1 MIIKGKGCEAFPFFF
16 GNQPFKFYIY
26 HRGSQSQS
34 PLYMFLLRLSPLVP
48 ALLLLLTISACNKFL
63 SDEGTPPD
71 PEPEPVVIVQTSIEG
86 RVVNEQLQ
94 PVQNA
99 RVSSGGETVMT
110 DVNGYFRLEDIE
122 VPDDAAVVS
131 VERAGYFKGYRTLM
145 VREDKSQYIQVEL
158 LLQNQTDISASTG
171 DVIPFPQGTL
181 TIPANAVLSGNQPYN
196 GTVTVRSFYINP
208 EGSTVADQMPG
219 DLRGRDKNNRQT
231 GLRAFSM
238 IVFSMEDAAGTA
250 LQPDAAKPVSVRIMI
265 PSELVTSAP
274 QQIPLWHFDSNTGF
288 WKEEGQATRQGN
300 DYVGTVAQTGYWLC
314 ATTVPQIILTAN
326 VVDQRA
332 APVSNMRVIF
342 LTKTG
347 FIPTY
352 GFTNVDGTYHGKV
365 PSSTQLIMTLT
376 DNCGAV
382 IRQQE
387 IGPFNAATQIDNL
400 SVTLSESTTLVING
414 KVNSC
419 INLIVVSGKVI
430 VNVDN
435 RNYTA
440 SISLGKFNA
449 TILRCTNQPTNVTF
463 TATDDGTNQTSTTTI
478 TASGGTITPTLEIC
492 N

>member
-1 MIIKGKGCEAFPFFF
+1 M
-16 GNQPFKFYIY
+16 
-26 HRGSQSQS
+26 
-34 PLYMFLLRLSPLVP
+34 P
-48 ALLLLLTISACNKFL
+48 ALLLLLTISGCNKFL
-63 SDEGTPPD
+63 SDEGAPPD

-86 RVVNEQLQ
+86 RIVNEQLQ

-99 RVSSGGETVMT
+99 RVSGGGETVMT
-110 DVNGYFRLEDIE
+110 DVNGYFQLEDIE

-131 VERAGYFKGYRTLM
+131 VEKAGYFKGYRTLM
-145 VREDKSQYIQVEL
+145 VRKDHSQYIQVEL
-158 LLQNQTDISASTG
+158 LLQNQTHINASTG
-171 DVIPFPQGTL
+171 DLIPFPQGTL
-181 TIPANAVLSGNQPYN
+181 TIPANAVLSGNSQPYN

-238 IVFSMEDAAGTA
+238 IVFSMEDAAGAA
-250 LQPDAAKPVSVRIMI
+250 LQPDAAKPVGVRIMI
-265 PSELVTSAP
+265 PSELASSAP

-288 WKEEGQATRQGN
+288 WKEEGLATRQGN
-300 DYVGTVAQTGYWLC
+300 DYVGTAGQTGYWLC
-314 ATTVPQIILTAN
+314 ATTIPQITLTAN

-332 APVSNMRVIF
+332 APVSNMRVTF
-342 LTKTG
+342 LTKTD

-365 PSSTQLIMTLT
+365 PSNTQLILTLT

-440 SISLGKFNA
+440 SISLGKFNT
-449 TILRCTNQPTNVTF
+449 TILRCTNQPATVTF
-463 TATDDGTNQTSTTTI
+463 TATDDGTKQTSTTTI